1 MYAGYQYDE
10 ESKYYNLHARYY
22 DPQTARFLQQDTY
35 RGTIVD
41 PLSLNLYTY
50 CHNEPMMY
58 YDPTGHSE
66 KSALDLI
73 GDIIAAKEIYE
84 EEQKWRDGL
93 WPVDP
98 RRNFR
103 TKAQKEA
110 ASSAETARSSLKST
124 EAYED
129 PTLKQAIDSYLEK
142 EYGGTM
148 EDVLDLQK
156 TIWSY
161 NSLINEKNRIANQ
174 KSMPS
179 IEPQSNEGTGNTYLT
194 LEQMKSLGWS
204 KIHCGYVTIDTGEDS
219 PLNDMT
225 SEIGRKYRDLNQGD
239 IDKINTLF
247 DRYQINTK
255 KRIAAFFAECSAET
269 ANGTRFLEGAGT
281 RKNPFVGS
289 VTRTNLNWDFFQNQ
303 ILGMNWLNDVV
314 GSGLSALELDIDN
327 RWVASAQ
334 FFIYDT
340 IKIVV
345 LLCVLIF
352 IISYNIL

>member
-1 MYAGYQYDE
+1 M
-10 ESKYYNLHARYY
+10 
-22 DPQTARFLQQDTY
+22 
-35 RGTIVD
+35 
-41 PLSLNLYTY
+41 
-50 CHNEPMMY
+50 
-58 YDPTGHSE
+58 
-66 KSALDLI
+66 
-73 GDIIAAKEIYE
+73 
-84 EEQKWRDGL
+84 
-93 WPVDP
+93 
-98 RRNFR
+98 
-103 TKAQKEA
+103 
-110 ASSAETARSSLKST
+110 KST

-148 EDVLDLQK
+148 EDVLDLEK
-156 TIWSY
+156 TIISY

-289 VTRTNLNWDFFQNQ
+289 VTRTNLNRWFDTYKDYGSKYRGGGAIQLTWDYHYDEFEKWMSADFGITDTN
-303 ILGMNWLNDVV
+303 ITNKGAEYVAMNYTWEAAVFYWSKSNLNSKADTGDIHKVTEVV
-314 GSGLSALELDIDN
+314 NKYMTDGEYRIRKDA
-327 RWVASAQ
+327 
-334 FFIYDT
+334 YDLW
-340 IKIVV
+340 IKDYT
-345 LLCVLIF
+345 F
-352 IISYNIL
+352 PY